1 MSGSG
6 TIRTQI
12 LTSPPQSPATCFTWD
27 RIRGYTLS
35 LFPHI
40 HTVFCTS
47 ARTPATYIVFVFLLP
62 SGILREITFYPTRTT
77 ACCAVGNDAKL
88 KRADYNRLLDKGT
101 RNGKRLRTTAYRR
114 VSTVDFAD
122 GGLRTGE
129 SNRGLFRL

>member
-6 TIRTQI
+6 TIGAQI
-12 LTSPPQSPATCFTWD
+12 LPLKTQPPVSPGTASGGIYHPYFHTY
-27 RIRGYTLS
+27 IR
-35 LFPHI
+35 F
-40 HTVFCTS
+40 FCTS